1 MNVLQ
6 AGGYPGIILLMA
18 MESSIFPVP
27 SELVIPPA
35 AYWASKGK
43 MSYVGV
49 VLAGTFG
56 SWVGSAITYWVS
68 AWVGRPLVMR
78 YGKYF
83 LMPPDKLE
91 MAERWVQEYG
101 SGGIFF
107 ARLLPVI
114 RHLISIPA
122 GVCRMNFLKFSVMTT
137 AGAFI
142 WCAVLTW
149 FGPQIITDAMFA
161 DPESMKLAIKSKIK
175 PIILLIALMAVLY
188 GVMKFFA
195 SRSKK

>member
-1 MNVLQ
+1 MNVLSV
-6 AGGYPGIILLMA
+6 GGYPGIVLLMA

-35 AYWASKGK
+35 AYWASKGQ
-43 MSYVGV
+43 MSYLGV

-91 MAERWVQEYG
+91 MAERWVEQYG

-122 GVCRMNFLKFSVMTT
+122 GVCRMNFMKFSVMTV

-142 WCAVLTW
+142 WCAVLTY
-149 FGPQIITDAMFA
+149 FGPAIITDEMFQN
-161 DPESMKLAIKSKIK
+161 PEAMKLAIKSKIK
-175 PIILLIALMAVLY
+175 PIVALIALMAALY
-188 GVMKFFA
+188 GVMKYFA
-195 SRSKK
+195 SRAKK

>member
-1 MNVLQ
+1 
-6 AGGYPGIILLMA
+6 
-18 MESSIFPVP
+18 
-27 SELVIPPA
+27 
-35 AYWASKGK
+35 
-43 MSYVGV
+43 MSYLGV
-49 VLAGTFG
+49 VLAGTVG
-56 SWVGSAITYWVS
+56 SWVGSAITYWAS

-122 GVCRMNFLKFSVMTT
+122 GVCRMNFMKFSVMTI

-142 WCAVLTW
+142 WCAVLTY
-149 FGPQIITDAMFA
+149 FGPAIITEEMFH

-175 PIILLIALMAVLY
+175 PIVALIALMAALY
-188 GVMKFFA
+188 AVMKFFA
-195 SRSKK
+195 SRARKS